1 MVVTAE
7 ERGRLDPY
15 SRIAESKDV
24 PLLQKI
30 KDLQT
35 VVKTAKTGMLV
46 TRDSNGNLHS
56 RAMAPAN
63 VEARLLANN
72 VSCKFEEIENDS
84 HVNVS
89 FFDPS
94 STDWA
99 SYSGRARVTQDKE
112 LIHQHWSMF
121 ISGYIGN
128 LGDGVHK
135 GDKGDPRVA
144 VIEIIPDEI
153 KYWISEQSRISRTAQ
168 VATSAVLGKATAPGE
183 LRTIR
188 KEEVSPTYYGEIF
201 MILNFRIQIQ
211 LAEAS
216 TKV

>member
-24 PLLQKI
+24 SLIQKI
-30 KDLQT
+30 KDLQL
-35 VVKTAKTGMLV
+35 VVKNAKTGMLV

-63 VEARLLANN
+63 VSGDSQLKLVFLANN

-168 VATSAVLGKATAPGE
+168 VATSAILGKATAPGE

-188 KEEVSPTYYGEIF
+188 KEE
-201 MILNFRIQIQ
+201 IQ

>member
-24 PLLQKI
+24 PLIQKI
-30 KDLQT
+30 KDLQL
-35 VVKTAKTGMLV
+35 VVKNAKTGMLV

-63 VEARLLANN
+63 VSGDSQLKLVFLANN

-168 VATSAVLGKATAPGE
+168 VATSAILGKATAPGE

-188 KEEVSPTYYGEIF
+188 KEEV
-201 MILNFRIQIQ
+201 Q